1 MGQGVSTKNIRP
13 QSYCHY
19 FSNGDQ
25 IVSIAIKGVLSFFRK
40 AFVESCQKVF
50 RKTCGMPPFSSD

>member
-19 FSNGDQ
+19 FLNGDW
-25 IVSIAIKGVLSFFRK
+25 IVSIVIKGVLSY
-40 AFVESCQKVF
+40 VF
-50 RKTCGMPPFSSD
+50 GKLLLRVIERFSKKHAECPLFW